1 MTLCRK
7 SLNFD
12 DYLSEVTLINHRP
25 NMPVLRIVVLS
36 DISIVHTEAV
46 SPHLEDKSPGFVLLA
61 GGGAGSSDHGAG
73 RLVTA
78 QPEASPRESRT
89 SAGSLGGL

>member
-1 MTLCRK
+1 
-7 SLNFD
+7 
-12 DYLSEVTLINHRP
+12 
-25 NMPVLRIVVLS
+25 MPVLRIVVLS

-78 QPEASPRESRT
+78 QPEASPRESLTRAVRLKPSVPEIPRERAST
-89 SAGSLGGL
+89 AD